1 MKIEEK
7 ALEYFKY
14 FKQGN
19 ICELSEMYH
28 ENIRLIDWNGE
39 WSSKKEVLEMN
50 ESLFNDNKISVY
62 VEDVQVGMSPAGFPS
77 DRVYCKIKIK
87 VNDDTLKV
95 MDVIDFDEEGKI
107 IKIEAYNG

>member
-1 MKIEEK
+1 MKIKEK
-7 ALEYFKY
+7 ALEYFKL
-14 FKQGN
+14 FEEGN
-19 ICELSEMYH
+19 DIGLSEIYH
-28 ENIRLIDWNGE
+28 ENIHLIDWNGE
-39 WSSKKEVLEMN
+39 WKSKSEVLRMN
-50 ESLFNDNKISVY
+50 RELFEDSTISVY

-95 MDVIDFDEEGKI
+95 MDVIDFDEERKI

>member
-1 MKIEEK
+1 
-7 ALEYFKY
+7 
-14 FKQGN
+14 
-19 ICELSEMYH
+19 MYH
-28 ENIRLIDWNGE
+28 ENIHLIDWNGE

-50 ESLFNDNKISVY
+50 ESLFNDNKISVF
-62 VEDVQVGMSPAGFPS
+62 VEDVQVGMSPAGFAS